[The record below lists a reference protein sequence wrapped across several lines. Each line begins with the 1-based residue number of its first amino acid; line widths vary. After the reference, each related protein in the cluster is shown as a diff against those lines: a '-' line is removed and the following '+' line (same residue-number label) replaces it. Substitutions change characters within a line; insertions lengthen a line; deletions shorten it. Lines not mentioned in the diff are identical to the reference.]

1 MNISESSGK
10 VCQYV
15 VTVRL
20 LSYRYNRETA
30 PLNPKK
36 RRDRDEKERKHQ
48 QKEKQHA
55 PREDQ
60 IHRGFPERCGSAVSV
75 GNLYANQRGIRVGAD
90 DSVRPNHRAA
100 AGRGNAASDADAG
113 SCCEEG
119 RNRDRTRRAE
129 SRRDARRGSAQGEC
143 RGRTAAYAD

>member
-60 IHRGFPERCGSAVSV
+60 IHIMKKF
-75 GNLYANQRGIRVGAD
+75 
-90 DSVRPNHRAA
+90 
-100 AGRGNAASDADAG
+100 
-113 SCCEEG
+113 EEE
-119 RNRDRTRRAE
+119 NK
-129 SRRDARRGSAQGEC
+129 
-143 RGRTAAYAD
+143 